1 MSSPTQ
7 TMPVP
12 RRRVLKAA
20 GVRAPVPAVHV
31 AVAPPVSADAHS
43 AALGQAWSDGVAEGR
58 EQARGELAG
67 AATAAAERGADA
79 LDRLA
84 VLSSQQQATAI
95 SDASRAVLAAA
106 LDIAEWILRQELS
119 RDSKALLHR
128 LEDAAGRLLPATG
141 LEVAVSPAD
150 EAMVRVWATRRNGT
164 TVIPDAELAPGDAR
178 MRTEAGQADVTV
190 AAALRVACELL
201 GVDPARA
208 LEPSR

>member
-1 MSSPTQ
+1 MTAATDSLV
-7 TMPVP
+7 PV

-20 GVRAPVPAVHV
+20 GVRAPLAAPSAP
-31 AVAPPVSADAHS
+31 VAPPVSALAHHE
-43 AALGQAWSDGVAEGR
+43 ALGQAWSDGVAEGR
-58 EQARGELAG
+58 EQARAELAG
-67 AATAAAERGADA
+67 AAAAAAERGAAA

-84 VLSSQQQATAI
+84 TISSQQQAAAV

-106 LDIAEWILRQELS
+106 LDIAEWVLREELS

-150 EAMVRVWATRRNGT
+150 TEMVRTWAARRNGT
-164 TVIPDAELAPGDAR
+164 TVHTDADLAPGDAR

-208 LEPSR
+208 PETHR